1 MSSQIDMDV
10 LVDKAGNGTVIMSW
24 PTKESYVRDQKNVLD
39 PNHPA
44 GICGSLAKTR
54 IQAVKMAEVK
64 PSDLKFTTMASI
76 APSPQ

>member
-10 LVDKAGNGTVIMSW
+10 LVDQAGNGTVIMRW

-44 GICGSLAKTR
+44 GICGSLAKCVCKR
-54 IQAVKMAEVK
+54 SKWLESNQVI
-64 PSDLKFTTMASI
+64 
-76 APSPQ
+76 